1 MAQREDGVRRREG
14 GRVDGLQGERRVD
27 RLHDEVGRE
36 EVALAGAEDV
46 VRRDVRAAAYEG
58 KRGDVNFL
66 PLAVVAVERRVDRHV
81 RARDEDLADVRELVA
96 EVARLLARQHEVA
109 AIAHEG
115 DAVAPRAARDFP
127 AEVAV
132 RDDAFAHGAVVAVA
146 EKRHRRV
153 RVLRDEK
160 PRRREFAVHREGDIA
175 FALAVNEEVGREI
188 ERDGRFAV
196 IARDRPVLGGRA
208 PHGGRG
214 IRAPHA
220 GGLRREFDERV
231 APARHLRTRKA
242 GKRGRVAAIHVLRV
256 FERVARVHRGE
267 RLSVRVLGK
276 AGEGLEN
283 EILHAEG
290 IMTEAIVVARGV
302 SRGEAIAR
310 VEEGDER
317 TAVRGED
324 GRLTHGDRVRDA
336 VAALDAVIHHARVAR
351 DRATVDGLETLG
363 REHERRDGQGI
374 GATRPAV
381 RDDIEDVAVRGIH
394 RGGVVLFVGVAV
406 KLDVVHVHAAQR
418 REELPVAVT
427 RREFGIDGLP

>member
-46 VRRDVRAAAYEG
+46 VRRDVRAAAHERE
-58 KRGDVNFL
+58 RGDVNFL
-66 PLAVVAVERRVDRHV
+66 PLAVVAIERRVDRHV

-109 AIAHEG
+109 AIPHEG

-132 RDDAFAHGAVVAVA
+132 RDDALAHGAVVAVA
-146 EKRHRRV
+146 GKRHRRV

-160 PRRREFAVHREGDIA
+160 PSRREFAVHREGDIPR
-175 FALAVNEEVGREI
+175 ALAVNEEVGREI

-196 IARDRPVLGGRA
+196 IAHDHPVLGGRA
-208 PHGGRG
+208 PRGGRCV
-214 IRAPHA
+214 RTPHA

-231 APARHLRTRKA
+231 APTRHLRTCET
-242 GKRGRVAAIHVLRV
+242 GKRTGVTAIDVLRV

-267 RLSVRVLGK
+267 RVSFRVLGE
-276 AGEGLEN
+276 AGEGLKN
-283 EILHAEG
+283 QILHAEG
-290 IMTEAIVVARGV
+290 IMTEAIVVTRGV
-302 SRGEAIAR
+302 SRGEAVAR

-317 TAVRGED
+317 TALRGED
-324 GRLTHGDRVRDA
+324 GRFTQGNRVRDA
-336 VAALDAVIHHARVAR
+336 VAILLV
-351 DRATVDGLETLG
+351 
-363 REHERRDGQGI
+363 
-374 GATRPAV
+374 
-381 RDDIEDVAVRGIH
+381 
-394 RGGVVLFVGVAV
+394 
-406 KLDVVHVHAAQR
+406 VVHLA
-418 REELPVAVT
+418 
-427 RREFGIDGLP
+427 